1 MGKIRA
7 WKAAQPNHR
16 RASATTDVPQL
27 RDSWA
32 KRQQQR
38 AERAVMQAAQAAID
52 EQIRSEKREARERRE
67 AKAAKEEEDKTRG
80 LQYQVIS
87 NPAKLKKMSKKQL
100 RNVRKMDTS
109 GVAPKPMP
117 KAKAGAGA
125 GGARGGAIQK
135 RGR

>member
-7 WKAAQPNHR
+7 WKAAQPNSK
-16 RASATTDVPQL
+16 RASATTAVPQL

-38 AERAVMQAAQAAID
+38 AERTAVLAAQAAID

-67 AKAAKEEEDKTRG
+67 AKTAKKAENKERG

-125 GGARGGAIQK
+125 SQK
-135 RGR
+135 LGR